1 MRWQDDYPSGML
13 RDASGGGLAPV
24 DGAVL
29 DFQAL
34 LKAWVPALV
43 TELGVLSQLLQPL
56 LSRTGTLLL
65 EACSGQ
71 QAAGS
76 WQQGS
81 TAPACL
87 RDVRVQPGTVA
98 WERGKGH
105 PCCSPARQSTSA
117 PHCSL
122 VSC

>member
-29 DFQAL
+29 EFQAL

-56 LSRTGTLLL
+56 LSRTGKLLL
-65 EACSGQ
+65 EACSRQ

-87 RDVRVQPGTVA
+87 SDVRVQPGNCGMGSR
-98 WERGKGH
+98 ER
-105 PCCSPARQSTSA
+105 A
-117 PHCSL
+117 SL
-122 VSC
+122 LQPGMSVNFCASL